1 MKAVRLSA
9 RSTKAIL
16 LVLVLAGGP
25 GCVSPAGTGPAGV
38 GGGGATGAAAQS
50 GGSAG
55 GPGGAPEQ
63 GGPGGAATGGQATA
77 GKGGGTAAMGG
88 GGQAGR
94 PAASGGGGAGG
105 QGGGDPCGGTSC
117 PVGAV
122 RCTGEAPQTCQRDQR
137 GCTSWGTTPNQP
149 AVCSADQ
156 RCDAAT
162 GTCACHDDPRCGA
175 PAASG
180 DFCPSAGA
188 ATHGSCNL
196 AADGCYAVTTGTPCA
211 AGLVCE
217 TAVTGALVPTGT
229 ACGCPP
235 PLDDQTGQTTALLG
249 SACTSAQ
256 ATAGALEGSAM
267 DKAVLICKPSGTCNT
282 WQVFVA
288 CQSQQLTGGTDPVTS
303 RPACVCP
310 RPTVAGQYYVDPD
323 PAMATFMT
331 GQPTG
336 VQFPGACRFRTLTT
350 ALGQPGVTEVIAAH
364 ESSSNVHFKTL
375 RGTPAV
381 TNCNGA
387 NTCERFPLE
396 LPAGVHVYTSD
407 EGSFNP
413 AHYVIDV
420 DATTDEGYA
429 VLLNDGA
436 FLQGFTIDASATN
449 GSGVNAGA
457 HVAAVVT
464 SPILGG
470 WSGTPAPAPVSAR
483 LDQVLILGSATP
495 VVGAGAQTAL
505 LIQGQ
510 ASWTATFLSIVGGP
524 NTRRGIVIDH
534 ATDPIAGTTA
544 ALAASHLNVSVT
556 GGSGQVAIE
565 LGSNG
570 HDNGVAGVPGPPA
583 ADAGNVLTVLN
594 APMLDGP
601 AAPTPHRLSVGSAGV
616 GLHVFHGTATL
627 AGVDIVGGPQGFV
640 GVQVDRSNAPAA
652 LGVVLQGGS
661 ISGAGTTSGG
671 IGVLAAGGL
680 TTLDGQHVTA
690 AHGWTGVQL
699 RQTAGSATLAGD
711 VTLTGTTTAPT
722 IIDVVTPLGTVAA
735 PAGIQVGTGDEYT
748 TFDVTAPPPGVMLP
762 HLTIDDNTIVTHYVD
777 GLVVNNG
784 HVLAKGS
791 NVQLTANLR
800 DGLQVLSSLALAG
813 TDPNDPAARASFVG
827 TSFTGNGRA
836 GIVLRD
842 VVPVLLDRITVGGN
856 GHALAG
862 SALAAFPDGTGGID
876 IQRSQLGAS
885 GGAFPAVIINSTV
898 TSNAGCGITLSGGG
912 DDLLDRTTTG
922 DGVRICGVGTGFA
935 LDGTPAGAAAGRVA
949 GALPGMRP
957 GDVTTE
963 LPAPLGIFGGRTNVG
978 GKVSVFIKNT
988 HVQNNSGVGIYVTEA
1003 RDFDPSLAADDVT
1016 DVSLQNNLVTGNLMV
1031 VPATGLEP
1039 VAGGIYFATSN
1050 LTASDATGTRPVEVS
1065 DLGCEDP
1072 EDASADHAVCTRV
1085 RMSSFL
1091 GNTVSCNGRAQMA
1104 FGLPQRISTSA
1115 SGVSPEGDWDISSDG
1130 TIVGLDLTMRCA
1142 DAASPNTLAGYS
1154 ASAAN
1159 IGLGVPSFATSPE
1172 GISLV
1177 HVGAYGV
1184 KWNAGTILAGSD
1196 YSAGLARPPQGNG
1209 DFTRWGVCPD
1219 VVPASCPMAPSAP

>member
-1 MKAVRLSA
+1 VL
-9 RSTKAIL
+9 L
-16 LVLVLAGGP
+16 LVLGFAAAP
-25 GCVSPAGTGPAGV
+25 ACVSPAGVGKSDAGV
-38 GGGGATGAAAQS
+38 GGATGQAGQQGQDDHDGGPGGGPEQGGAGQAGAAGEGGGTS
-50 GGSAG
+50 GPGGSAG
-55 GPGGAPEQ
+55 GQAGGLAAPGGAS
-63 GGPGGAATGGQATA
+63 GNA
-77 GKGGGTAAMGG
+77 GSAGGG
-88 GGQAGR
+88 
-94 PAASGGGGAGG
+94 
-105 QGGGDPCGGTSC
+105 GGGDPCGGTSC
-117 PVGAV
+117 PESAV
-122 RCTGEAPQTCQRDQR
+122 RCTGGAPQTCQRDR
-137 GCTSWGTTPNQP
+137 LGCTFWGTTPGQP
-149 AVCSADQ
+149 AMCSENQ
-156 RCDAAT
+156 TCDATT
-162 GTCACHDDPRCGA
+162 GKCACHDDPRCGS

-180 DFCPSAGA
+180 DFCPAAGA
-188 ATHGSCNL
+188 TTHASCNL
-196 AADGCYAVTTGTPCA
+196 AADGCYTVATGTACA

-217 TAVTGALVPTGT
+217 TAVPGALVPTGT
-229 ACGCPP
+229 ACGCPL
-235 PLDDQTGQTTALLG
+235 PLSDQTGQTTALLG
-249 SACTSAQ
+249 SGCTSAE
-256 ATAGALEGSAM
+256 AAAGARKGSPM
-267 DKAVLICKPSGTCNT
+267 DKAVLSCKPSGTCNT

-288 CQSQQLTGGTDPVTS
+288 CQSQQLTGGMDPVTS

-310 RPTVAGQYYVDPD
+310 KPAVAGQYYVEPD
-323 PAMATFMT
+323 PAMSTFMT

-350 ALGQPGVTEVIAAH
+350 ALSQPGVTEVIAAH

-375 RGTPAV
+375 RGTSAV
-381 TNCNGA
+381 TNCNAA

-396 LPAGVHVYTSD
+396 LPAGVHMYTSD

-420 DATTDEGYA
+420 DGTSSKGYA

-449 GSGVNAGA
+449 VTGVNAGA
-457 HVAAVVT
+457 RVAAVVT

-470 WSGTPAPAPVSAR
+470 WSGTPAAAPVSAR

-495 VVGAGAQTAL
+495 VAGAGAQTGL

-510 ASWTATFLSIVGGP
+510 ASWTTSFLSIVGGP

-544 ALAASHLNVSVT
+544 KLAASHLNVSVT
-556 GGSGQVAIE
+556 GGSGQIAIE

-570 HDNGVAGVPGPPA
+570 HDNGVAGVPGPVA
-583 ADAGNVLTVLN
+583 ADAGNVLTVTN
-594 APMLDGP
+594 TPSLDGP
-601 AAPTPHRLSVGSAGV
+601 TAATPHRLSVGSAGV

-627 AGVDIVGGPQGFV
+627 SGVDIVGGPQGFV
-640 GVQVDRSNAPAA
+640 GVQIERSNAPAA

-661 ISGAGTTSGG
+661 ISGAGTSSGG
-671 IGVLAAGGL
+671 VGVLAAGGL
-680 TTLDGQHVTA
+680 TTLDGEHVTST
-690 AHGWTGVQL
+690 HGWTGIQV
-699 RQTAGSATLAGD
+699 RQTAGSAALAGD
-711 VTLTGTTTAPT
+711 VTLTGTTSAPT
-722 IIDVVTPLGTVAA
+722 LIDVVTPLGTVAA
-735 PAGIQVGTGDEYT
+735 PAGIEVGLGDEHD
-748 TFDVTAPPPGVMLP
+748 TFDVSAPPPGVALP
-762 HLTIDDNTIVTHYVD
+762 RLTINDNTIVTHYVD

-800 DGLQVLSSLALAG
+800 DGLQVLSSLALTG
-813 TDPNDPAARASFVG
+813 TDPNDPAARATFVG

-836 GIVLRD
+836 GIILRD
-842 VVPVLLDRITVGGN
+842 VVPVLLDRINVSGN
-856 GHALAG
+856 GYPMAG
-862 SALAAFPDGTGGID
+862 SALPAFPDGTGGID

-885 GGAFPAVIINSTV
+885 GGAFPAVIVNSTV
-898 TSNAGCGITLSGGG
+898 ASNAGCGITLSGGG
-912 DDLLDRTTTG
+912 DDLINRTTAS
-922 DGVRICGVGTGFA
+922 DGVRLCGVGTGFA

-957 GDVTTE
+957 GDLTTE
-963 LPAPLGIFGGRTNVG
+963 FPAPLGIFGGRTNVG
-978 GKVSVFIKNT
+978 GKVSAFIKNT

-1003 RDFDPSLAADDVT
+1003 RDFDPTLAADDVT

-1031 VPATGLEP
+1031 VPPSGLEP
-1039 VAGGIYFATSN
+1039 VAGGIYFTTSN
-1050 LTASDATGTRPVEVS
+1050 LTTSDATGTRPVEVS

-1072 EDASADHAVCTRV
+1072 QDAAADHADCTRV

-1104 FGLPQRISTSA
+1104 FGLPQRVSTSA

-1142 DAASPNTLAGYS
+1142 DAASPNTLGGYS

-1159 IGLGVPSFATSPE
+1159 IGLGVPLFATSAD

-1184 KWNAGTILAGSD
+1184 KWNSGTILAGSD

-1209 DFTRWGVCPD
+1209 DYSTWGVCPD
-1219 VVPASCPMAPSAP
+1219 VLPVSCPIAQSAP